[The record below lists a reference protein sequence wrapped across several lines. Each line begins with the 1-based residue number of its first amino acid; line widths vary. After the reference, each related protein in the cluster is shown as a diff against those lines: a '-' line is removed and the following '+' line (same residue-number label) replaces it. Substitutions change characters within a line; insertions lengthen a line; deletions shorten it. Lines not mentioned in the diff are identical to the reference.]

1 MSWAPVPTLNNI
13 PRACLFRLVQVVSY
27 AISLY
32 HLGPAVPLVSQEEA
46 VVCAHLALM
55 AVAAIKLW
63 TSRSAVL
70 IAQSNFRYQKSTEK
84 VPKWYN

>member
-1 MSWAPVPTLNNI
+1 MDVKQHINNI
-13 PRACLFRLVQVVSY
+13 PSASLFRLVHAVSY

-32 HLGPAVPLVSQEEA
+32 RFGPAVPLVSHEEA
-46 VVCAHLALM
+46 VVWAHLALM

-70 IAQSNFRYQKSTEK
+70 SVQCVGRQA
-84 VPKWYN
+84 

>member
-1 MSWAPVPTLNNI
+1 MDGKQHFNNI
-13 PRACLFRLVQVVSY
+13 PSACLFRLVHAVSY

-32 HLGPAVPLVSQEEA
+32 HLGPAVSLVSQEEA
-46 VVCAHLALM
+46 VLWAHLALM

-70 IAQSNFRYQKSTEK
+70 SVQCVGRQA
-84 VPKWYN
+84 